1 MLQEPTEPH
10 GTSASAP
17 HHDVPYFWI
26 FIALVVLT
34 GITAGV
40 AVHRFSSEYT
50 NILAALTIAT
60 VKGTLVARY
69 FMHLKFEGK
78 LIYLI
83 FFSPILLCLLL
94 IAALFP
100 DIANGPEHR

>member
-1 MLQEPTEPH
+1 MERNEPH
-10 GTSASAP
+10 GTTVPAP
-17 HHDVPYFWI
+17 HHNVPYFWI

-34 GITAGV
+34 GITVGV

-50 NILAALTIAT
+50 NIVVALTIAT

-83 FFSPILLCLLL
+83 FLSPILLCLLL

-100 DIANGPEHR
+100 DIANATEHH